1 LGGQK
6 DDLRASAE
14 RSIGRVG
21 LIALECIEFALG
33 RSAAASASFE
43 EHADDDSDEH
53 GVSDVATL
61 VDELIDGSGSSACG
75 ATVSANGCVALFVF
89 GLLALVDAVWQ
100 RTEAALLRRHAAAA
114 AGAAD
119 EDPMQAAAS
128 ATGDAASG
136 ALVVAD
142 ARPESAGAAA
152 HARACRHLTSTCGWR
167 TQPRD
172 GPRTTIARGR
182 A

>member
-1 LGGQK
+1 MLLIDPLGDPSGEPLGGQK

-75 ATVSANGCVALFVF
+75 ATVSANECVALFVF
-89 GLLALVDAVWQ
+89 GLLALVDAAVG
-100 RTEAALLRRHAAAA
+100 AL
-114 AGAAD
+114 G
-119 EDPMQAAAS
+119 S
-128 ATGDAASG
+128 SASG
-136 ALVVAD
+136 PAL
-142 ARPESAGAAA
+142 GWAA
-152 HARACRHLTSTCGWR
+152 HV
-167 TQPRD
+167 P
-172 GPRTTIARGR
+172 
-182 A
+182 

>member
-1 LGGQK
+1 MLLIDPLGDPSGEPLGWQK

-89 GLLALVDAVWQ
+89 GLLALVDAAVGALGSSASGPALGWAAHVP
-100 RTEAALLRRHAAAA
+100 EAAQHCMPHA
-114 AGAAD
+114 
-119 EDPMQAAAS
+119 P
-128 ATGDAASG
+128 
-136 ALVVAD
+136 
-142 ARPESAGAAA
+142 
-152 HARACRHLTSTCGWR
+152 
-167 TQPRD
+167 
-172 GPRTTIARGR
+172 
-182 A
+182 

>member
-1 LGGQK
+1 MLLIDPLGDPSGEPLGGQK
-6 DDLRASAE
+6 VDLRASAE

-89 GLLALVDAVWQ
+89 GLLALVDAAVG
-100 RTEAALLRRHAAAA
+100 AL
-114 AGAAD
+114 G
-119 EDPMQAAAS
+119 S
-128 ATGDAASG
+128 SASG
-136 ALVVAD
+136 PAL
-142 ARPESAGAAA
+142 GWAA
-152 HARACRHLTSTCGWR
+152 HV
-167 TQPRD
+167 P
-172 GPRTTIARGR
+172 
-182 A
+182 

>member
-1 LGGQK
+1 MLLIDPLGDPSGEPLGGQK

-61 VDELIDGSGSSACG
+61 VDELIDGSGSSASG

-89 GLLALVDAVWQ
+89 GLLALVDAAVG
-100 RTEAALLRRHAAAA
+100 AL
-114 AGAAD
+114 G
-119 EDPMQAAAS
+119 S
-128 ATGDAASG
+128 SASG
-136 ALVVAD
+136 PAL
-142 ARPESAGAAA
+142 GWAA
-152 HARACRHLTSTCGWR
+152 HV
-167 TQPRD
+167 P
-172 GPRTTIARGR
+172 
-182 A
+182 

>member
-1 LGGQK
+1 MLLIDPLGDPSGEPLGGQK

-89 GLLALVDAVWQ
+89 GLLALVDAAVG
-100 RTEAALLRRHAAAA
+100 AL
-114 AGAAD
+114 G
-119 EDPMQAAAS
+119 S
-128 ATGDAASG
+128 SASG
-136 ALVVAD
+136 PAL
-142 ARPESAGAAA
+142 GWAA
-152 HARACRHLTSTCGWR
+152 HV
-167 TQPRD
+167 P
-172 GPRTTIARGR
+172 
-182 A
+182 

>member
-1 LGGQK
+1 MLLIDPLGDPSGEPLGGQK

-33 RSAAASASFE
+33 RSAAASASFEE

-89 GLLALVDAVWQ
+89 GLLALVDAAVG
-100 RTEAALLRRHAAAA
+100 AL
-114 AGAAD
+114 G
-119 EDPMQAAAS
+119 S
-128 ATGDAASG
+128 SASG
-136 ALVVAD
+136 PAL
-142 ARPESAGAAA
+142 GWAA
-152 HARACRHLTSTCGWR
+152 HV
-167 TQPRD
+167 P
-172 GPRTTIARGR
+172 
-182 A
+182 